1 MAKFNTKSISNRG
14 AFCDFS
20 LAHKRKMYKTSVRL
34 LKIDTKIPHQK
45 RNFLVHRVQN
55 VPENLAKWLHFKT
68 DHALR
73 REKNKVKFLEG
84 RFVDEKLPFLHKK
97 KTEHSHGF

>member
-20 LAHKRKMYKTSVRL
+20 LAQKRKMHKTSVRH
-34 LKIDTKIPHQK
+34 LKIHTEIPHQK
-45 RNFLVHRVQN
+45 RNFLAHRVQN

-73 REKNKVKFLEG
+73 REKNKVEFLEG
-84 RFVDEKLPFLHKK
+84 RFLDEKLPFLHKK
-97 KTEHSHGF
+97 N

>member
-1 MAKFNTKSISNRG
+1 
-14 AFCDFS
+14 
-20 LAHKRKMYKTSVRL
+20 MYKTPVRL
-34 LKIDTKIPHQK
+34 FKIGTKIPHQK

-73 REKNKVKFLEG
+73 REKNKVEFLEG
-84 RFVDEKLPFLHKK
+84 RFLDEKLPFLHKK
-97 KTEHSHGF
+97 N